1 MLKVDLHMHSKEDP
15 IDHSFIQ
22 HSAKDLI
29 RHCAKQKFDVIS
41 LTLHEKVHYPR
52 DLVDFAKSK
61 GVLMLKGCEAV
72 IEGKDVLIY
81 GLDDGEREKLKTFD
95 DLRAVKDQVFTIA
108 PHPYYVIGGSLMG
121 DLKKN
126 IDLFDAI
133 EFCHF
138 YCKAFNLNLFAQKTA
153 EEYGKPLFANS
164 DAHSLQGIG
173 WNYSL
178 VDADKNKESIF
189 EAIRKGKTE
198 IKSTPYSTLGFGWK
212 ATRILTGKP
221 FEIIKSLF

>member
-1 MLKVDLHMHSKEDP
+1 MLKVDLHLHSNEDP
-15 IDHSFIQ
+15 VDSFIQ

-29 RHCAKQKFDVIS
+29 RHCAKLKFDVIA
-41 LTLHEKVHYPR
+41 LTLHQKVHYPR

-81 GLDDGEREKLKTFD
+81 GLDDDQRNKIKTFD
-95 DLRAVKDQVFTIA
+95 DLRKIKDQVLTIA

-138 YCKAFNLNLFAQKTA
+138 YCRAFNLNRFARKTA
-153 EEYGKPLFANS
+153 AEFGKPLFANS
-164 DAHSLQGIG
+164 DAHSLNGIG

-178 VDADKNKESIF
+178 VDSDKNEDSVF
-189 EAIRKGKTE
+189 EAIKKGNIE
-198 IKSTPYSTLGFGWK
+198 IKSKPYSTWGFGLK
-212 ATRILTGKP
+212 AAKILSGKP
-221 FEIIKSLF
+221 IEIIKSLF